1 MADGLILKAIPGV
14 ASFLC
19 AIALFWNKYLHNSL
33 VANRKEVEAVKL
45 DVAKN
50 YVSHSQMDKYFSQM
64 EKRFDRLEAKIDSK
78 EGK

>member
-1 MADGLILKAIPGV
+1 MTEGLVIKAISGV

-19 AIALFWNKYLHNSL
+19 AIGLLWNKYLHSSL
-33 VANRKEVEAVKL
+33 CANRKEVEAVKL
-45 DVAKN
+45 DMAKN

-78 EGK
+78 